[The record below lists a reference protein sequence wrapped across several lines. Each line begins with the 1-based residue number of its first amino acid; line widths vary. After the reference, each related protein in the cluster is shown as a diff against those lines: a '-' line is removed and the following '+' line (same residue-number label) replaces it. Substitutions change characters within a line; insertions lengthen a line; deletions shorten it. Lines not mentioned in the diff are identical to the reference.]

1 MTPFGPVKKCKKI
14 IRRRKARCA
23 RAFVLPQ
30 VSDAGG
36 AAAGQEEEEEDEN
49 EDKKRQENEKKNR
62 KNKMFVLRHGIILIR
77 KFE

>member
-1 MTPFGPVKKCKKI
+1 MTPFGPVKKCKKV

-36 AAAGQEEEEEDEN
+36 AAAGQEEEEEVGEMIRRQRPG
-49 EDKKRQENEKKNR
+49 EQKKGRRGCKESR
-62 KNKMFVLRHGIILIR
+62 RGTLMI
-77 KFE
+77 